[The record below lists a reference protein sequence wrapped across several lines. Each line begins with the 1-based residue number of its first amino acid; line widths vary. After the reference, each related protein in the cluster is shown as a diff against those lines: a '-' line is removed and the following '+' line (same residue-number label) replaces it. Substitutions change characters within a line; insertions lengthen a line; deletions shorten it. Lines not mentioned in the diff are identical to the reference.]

1 MSRDRIRPVVSALTC
16 ACTLV
21 VLVGAAPFPGPSVA
35 DAAVLTW
42 SADAPFA
49 DASTIAVDFGATLTG
64 VTALEAVVT
73 GMGGVQH
80 WIIYQGVGNPTGS
93 VPFNMALDCR
103 DQGTDDGVAGA
114 SAWLPLLKPFAES
127 FVFAPATDWTFLQ
140 DGAFTLGV
148 TYVHAPF
155 PDVPMCY
162 GTGYTL
168 PVVDHIELIV
178 TCDAAVATAHGSW
191 GAVKA
196 AFR

>member
-1 MSRDRIRPVVSALTC
+1 MSRDR
-16 ACTLV
+16 
-21 VLVGAAPFPGPSVA
+21 VLVLFLFLIGAAHTLCPSVA
-35 DAAVLTW
+35 AAEVLIW

-49 DASTIAVDFGATLTG
+49 EAATIAVDFGATLTG

-80 WIIYQGVGNPTGS
+80 WVIYQGVGNPTGS
-93 VPFNMALDCR
+93 VPYSLTLACR
-103 DQGTDDGVAGA
+103 DPGNDDSLADA
-114 SAWLPLLKPFAES
+114 SAWLPLLKPFADS
-127 FVFAPATDWTFLQ
+127 FVFAPATDWTWLQ

-168 PVVDHIELIV
+168 PVVDHIDLIV
-178 TCDAAVATAHGSW
+178 TCDAAVPTASDSW

>member
-1 MSRDRIRPVVSALTC
+1 
-16 ACTLV
+16 
-21 VLVGAAPFPGPSVA
+21 
-35 DAAVLTW
+35 
-42 SADAPFA
+42 
-49 DASTIAVDFGATLTG
+49 
-64 VTALEAVVT
+64 VVT

-93 VPFNMALDCR
+93 VPYSLTLACR
-103 DQGTDDGVAGA
+103 DPGNDD
-114 SAWLPLLKPFAES
+114 S
-127 FVFAPATDWTFLQ
+127 
-140 DGAFTLGV
+140 AFTLGV

-168 PVVDHIELIV
+168 PVVDHIDLIV
-178 TCDAAVATAHGSW
+178 TCDAAVPTASDSW